1 MVSSPESSS
10 HAASSQPLQQ
20 LSAAQRA
27 LLRIVC
33 WVAWADGDFAEEERE
48 LLEKLVFRLLP
59 PDVGVAE
66 AEDAYRTLVAEELKS
81 VDLDA
86 LVAELQGSD
95 ERQLAVKLVVQM
107 LARLVVRVRPA
118 YSQGSIR
125 SSVSR

>member
-59 PDVGVAE
+59 PEVGVAE
-66 AEDAYRTLVAEELKS
+66 AEDAYRALVAEELQN
-81 VDLDA
+81 VDLEA
-86 LVAELQGSD
+86 LVAEL
-95 ERQLAVKLVVQM
+95 ERFL
-107 LARLVVRVRPA
+107 R
-118 YSQGSIR
+118 GETN
-125 SSVSR
+125 